1 MGHIELDHEA
11 ARTFFADP
19 PAGPVVM
26 LNLLRFREVAD
37 YTGHPDLAPPEPVS
51 GRKAY
56 GLYSERTMPLLEQ
69 AGAAVE
75 LLAQAS
81 VSLIGPADERWDT
94 ALLVRYPSVQAFRD
108 MTGSTEYLAG
118 YGHRAA
124 ALADSRLI
132 PLTVQP

>member
-11 ARTFFADP
+11 ARTFFTDP
-19 PAGPVVM
+19 PSGPVVM

-37 YTGHPDLAPPEPVS
+37 YTGHADLAPPEPVS

-69 AGAAVE
+69 AGASVE

-81 VSLIGPADERWDT
+81 VGLIGPPDERWDT
-94 ALLVRYPSVQAFRD
+94 ALLVRYPSVQAFRE
-108 MTGSTEYLAG
+108 MTGSAEYLAG

-132 PLTVQP
+132 PLTVRP